1 MSGSQAGSS
10 GGSSVNVAAALS
22 HSIKYLAVTRR
33 KSHLQQCSGKSVC
46 LCQEI
51 IHELGPN
58 SHRQMPGLD
67 MQTGTD
73 NVVFSVG
80 ANLGY
85 GENPAVALD
94 ANVPV
99 IDL

>member
-10 GGSSVNVAAALS
+10 GGSSVDVAAALS
-22 HSIKYLAVTRR
+22 HPIEDLSITCR
-33 KSHLQQCSGKSVC
+33 KRHLQQCSGKGVC
-46 LCQEI
+46 LCEES

-58 SHRQMPGLD
+58 SHRQMPRLD

-94 ANVPV
+94 ADVLV
-99 IDL
+99 VDL